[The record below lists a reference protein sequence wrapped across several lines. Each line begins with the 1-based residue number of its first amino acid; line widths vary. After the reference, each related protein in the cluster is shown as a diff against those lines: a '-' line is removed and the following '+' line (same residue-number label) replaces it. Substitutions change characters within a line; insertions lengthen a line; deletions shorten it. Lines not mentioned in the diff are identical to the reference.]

1 MRVSKVKVG
10 KEKILVKNNHFKSQ
24 INVGEEMVLM
34 YRTNKEGALVK
45 GKSIINQTTCIL
57 PKEKLENFKKSILNK
72 TLVKAITFNNG
83 KINPDKN
90 KRNASVEA
98 VLSCLIFDTKLDRI
112 NNVEYQIIFD
122 SLKSKF
128 QKDISIHPKDKEII
142 TFNLVDLLN
151 NFFQNNDITILQPYK
166 DWVNWYIET
175 RSKFLIKS
183 INNNRIEI
191 SNEIEDN
198 MSKRKQVLISLEEE
212 TLEGREDKYYL
223 PLEHDY
229 NFSSLVDRFK
239 TFVEEWDSKE
249 QYDFNIKVKTA
260 LKEHQKTIFGTRETP
275 VNRND
280 YYLAVYNNEVVKYF
294 ERYFPIKKSKR
305 TYTANS
311 IIYYLKASTIKET
324 IRKQIENAI
333 RLNMIQRGKFTHH
346 KLTTSVNS
354 IDLSNIKRQEAFVLN
369 LIDACAFAANNIR
382 NIVDNEQ
389 VQDILGKKDFNN
401 SLEKNNLNKELFKLF
416 FESEYGNK
424 NENLWALRGS
434 VQQIRNNII
443 HYNKEAINEIFNI
456 ITFEN
461 PIANNNTPYIDT
473 ILKVCLLKDLKE
485 IPELIA
491 SQLMTGGVL
500 TYYNIDNIKEILV
513 KIKFNLCR
521 SSIPFTP
528 SFKKVFKAGC
538 NYQTNNTHKHYLQ
551 TKNYYPKKESNV
563 EKQEEY
569 EARYF
574 LLKLLYNNIFLPE
587 FNDNQFR
594 NIAKNILKEK
604 QKQSSE
610 SGSKFENAFREIR
623 AIRDN
628 ETIIEYMSYVQSSI
642 IQEQI
647 KKDEKEFKTKEEQ
660 RNNFEKYLLDIYVKG
675 FDLFLNKFKDNN
687 LHSIEYQ
694 FDSSL
699 TNDQK
704 ANTLKS
710 KRSEIISDCKIQ
722 DKIININNSTHIA
735 FYIFCKLLDANH
747 LSNLRNE
754 IIKYRQSL
762 NEKNKDF
769 EYIYLLEIIELCLL
783 KADTLTISDE
793 KKIIATEENIK
804 PFIDINDK
812 NELSKFGDL
821 YIQADNETFV
831 IHSPIELLNKYGT
844 RQRLVDLVESNNSFM
859 INQEEFKRWKDFRK
873 EENNDIEKKIKAKE
887 NLHKEWVEGKFKAFE
902 EKDNELKITD
912 RAKKYLDLAN
922 EIEEYNWLDNK
933 LHFVHLKKLHSLTIE
948 ILGRMA
954 GFIALFDR
962 DFIMLDEIR
971 GTDEFKLMGFISFND
986 LLDNKKKKID
996 SFNSIMDCP
1005 DIKDR
1010 KIIKRDNT
1018 EIVESDKTNLIKCL
1032 DIKREYYRANF
1043 FNEKIN
1049 TFNIRNQIAHFN
1061 FLTKKNINY
1070 SIIDLINNLRE
1081 LMDYDRKLK
1090 NAVAKS
1096 IIDIFDRNG
1105 MELRMDF
1112 DYSEHKLKVKGIKPK
1127 KIYHL
1132 GTKKGK
1138 YEIATNQVSE
1148 EYCEMCKCLLEMKK

>member
-10 KEKILVKNNHFKSQ
+10 KE
-24 INVGEEMVLM
+24 MVLM
-34 YRTNKEGALVK
+34 HRTDKEGALVK
-45 GKSIINQTTCIL
+45 GESIINQTTVIL
-57 PKEKLENFKKSILNK
+57 PKEKIENFKKSILNK
-72 TLVKAITFNNG
+72 TLVREN
-83 KINPDKN
+83 KIKRLN
-90 KRNASVEA
+90 KRNIDIEKT
-98 VLSCLIFDTKLDRI
+98 LYNLINGKYKYELRKIDYENIK
-112 NNVEYQIIFD
+112 E
-122 SLKSKF
+122 SLNPKF
-128 QKDISIHPKDKEII
+128 QIDYKYCHDKEG
-142 TFNLVDLLN
+142 FNLLELL
-151 NFFQNNDITILQPYK
+151 FKYSQNNDISILQPYK

-198 MSKRKQVLISLEEE
+198 MSKRKQVLISLEAKSLKDKEELFE
-212 TLEGREDKYYL
+212 TLEEK
-223 PLEHDY
+223 Y
-229 NFSSLVDRFK
+229 NFSSLVDLFK
-239 TFVEEWDSKE
+239 TFVEEWDSKK

-260 LKEHQKTIFGTRETP
+260 LKEHQKTIFGSRDEPKHRYDKENGKTP
-275 VNRND
+275 END
-280 YYLAVYNNEVVKYF
+280 FNKNLAVYNDEVVKYI
-294 ERYFPIKKSKR
+294 ERYFPIKKSIR
-305 TYTANS
+305 TYTDKEKKS
-311 IIYYLKASTIKET
+311 IEYYLNENTIKIT

-333 RLNMIQRGKFTHH
+333 RLNMIQRGKLNHH

-382 NIVDNEQ
+382 NIVDTEQ
-389 VQDILGKKDFNN
+389 GQDILGKKDFVA
-401 SLEKNNLNKELFKLF
+401 SLNKYNINKELFKLF
-416 FESEYGNK
+416 FGNID
-424 NENLWALRGS
+424 EVERETLWALRGS

-443 HYNKEAINEIFNI
+443 HYNKEAINQIFNI
-456 ITFEN
+456 TTFEN
-461 PIANNNTPYIDT
+461 PIANNETSYIDT
-473 ILKVCLLKDLKE
+473 IFKDYLLKGLE
-485 IPELIA
+485 EMPELIA

-538 NYQTNNTHKHYLQ
+538 NYQTNNTEKHYLQ
-551 TKNYYPKKESNV
+551 TENYYPRKDNNI

-594 NIAKNILKEK
+594 KIAKDILKEK
-604 QKQSSE
+604 QKQSFE
-610 SGSKFENAFREIR
+610 SGKKFENAFNEIR
-623 AIRDN
+623 AIRYN

-687 LHSIEYQ
+687 LHSIENQ
-694 FDSSL
+694 LDLSL
-699 TNDQK
+699 TNEQK
-704 ANTLKS
+704 ANELKS
-710 KRSEIISDCKIQ
+710 KRDEIIGYCKIQ
-722 DKIININNSTHIA
+722 DKIIDINNPTHIA
-735 FYIFCKLLDANH
+735 FYTFCKLLDANH

-821 YIQADNETFV
+821 YIQTDNETFV

-844 RQRLVDLVESNNSFM
+844 RQRLVDLVESNNSFK
-859 INQEEFKRWKDFRK
+859 INEGEFNKWKSFRQ
-873 EENNDIEKKIKAKE
+873 EENNIENIIKAKE
-887 NLHKEWVEGKFKAFE
+887 ELHREWVETKFKAYY
-902 EKDNELKITD
+902 KKQKQDKELVMTED
-912 RAKKYLDLAN
+912 AKKYLNHAN

-933 LHFVHLKKLHSLTIE
+933 LHFIHLKKLHSLTIE

-954 GFIALFDR
+954 GFIALLDR
-962 DFIMLDEIR
+962 D
-971 GTDEFKLMGFISFND
+971 
-986 LLDNKKKKID
+986 KKYT
-996 SFNSIMDCP
+996 N
-1005 DIKDR
+1005 
-1010 KIIKRDNT
+1010 
-1018 EIVESDKTNLIKCL
+1018 DKTVKYT
-1032 DIKREYYRANF
+1032 KESRV
-1043 FNEKIN
+1043 
-1049 TFNIRNQIAHFN
+1049 IRNQIAHFN
-1061 FLTKKNINY
+1061 YLTEKNINY
-1070 SIIDLINNLRE
+1070 SIIDLTNNLRE

-1096 IIDIFDRNG
+1096 IIDIFD
-1105 MELRMDF
+1105 
-1112 DYSEHKLKVKGIKPK
+1112 HCCPVKK
-1127 KIYHL
+1127 
-1132 GTKKGK
+1132 
-1138 YEIATNQVSE
+1138 
-1148 EYCEMCKCLLEMKK
+1148 

>member
-10 KEKILVKNNHFKSQ
+10 KE
-24 INVGEEMVLM
+24 MVLM
-34 YRTNKEGALVK
+34 HRTDKEGALVIGESTANK
-45 GKSIINQTTCIL
+45 TTVIL
-57 PKEKLENFKKSILNK
+57 PKEKLDNFKKSILNK
-72 TLVKAITFNNG
+72 TLVRENK
-83 KINPDKN
+83 KKDLN
-90 KRNASVEA
+90 KRNIHIERT
-98 VLSCLIFDTKLDRI
+98 LDNLINFRDKYALNPI
-112 NNVEYQIIFD
+112 QLEKIKD
-122 SLKSKF
+122 SLNTKF
-128 QKDISIHPKDKEII
+128 HSVYKYKPSDNEKEIE
-142 TFNLVDLLN
+142 FDLPELLLQYSN
-151 NFFQNNDITILQPYK
+151 NNDITILQPYK

-212 TLEGREDKYYL
+212 TLEKRENKYYMS
-223 PLEHDY
+223 LEYDY
-229 NFSSLVDRFK
+229 NFSSLIDRFK
-239 TFVEEWDSKE
+239 TFVEEWDSKK

-275 VNRND
+275 LNRD
-280 YYLAVYNNEVVKYF
+280 DDYLAVYNNEVVKYF
-294 ERYFPIKKSKR
+294 ERYFPIKKSNR
-305 TYTANS
+305 TYSANS
-311 IIYYLKASTIKET
+311 IVYYLKASTIKQT

-333 RLNMIQRGKFTHH
+333 RLNMIQRGKLTHH

-369 LIDACAFAANNIR
+369 LIDTCAFASNNIR
-382 NIVDNEQ
+382 NIVDTEQ
-389 VQDILGKKDFNN
+389 GQEILGKKDFVA
-401 SLEKNNLNKELFKLF
+401 SLNKNNLNKELFKLF
-416 FESEYGNK
+416 FESEFGNK
-424 NENLWALRGS
+424 DENLWALRGS

-443 HYNKEAINEIFNI
+443 HYNKEAINQIFNI
-456 ITFEN
+456 TTFEN
-461 PIANNNTPYIDT
+461 PIANNETSYIDT
-473 ILKVCLLKDLKE
+473 IFKDYLLKDLEE

-491 SQLMTGGVL
+491 NQLMTGGIL
-500 TYYNIDNIKEILV
+500 AYYNIDNIKEILG

-538 NYQTNNTHKHYLQ
+538 NYQTNNTEKHYLQ
-551 TKNYYPKKESNV
+551 TENYYPKKESNV

-587 FNDNQFR
+587 FNDNLFR
-594 NIAKNILKEK
+594 NIAKDILKEK

-647 KKDEKEFKTKEEQ
+647 KKDEKEFKTREEQ
-660 RNNFEKYLLDIYVKG
+660 RNNFEKYMLDIYVKG
-675 FDLFLNKFKDNN
+675 FDLFLNNFKDNN

-694 FDSSL
+694 FDSME
-699 TNDQK
+699 NGQK

-722 DKIININNSTHIA
+722 DKIIDISNSTHIA
-735 FYIFCKLLDANH
+735 FYTFCKLLDANH

-769 EYIYLLEIIELCLL
+769 DYIYLLEIIELCLL

-793 KKIIATEENIK
+793 NKIIATEENIK
-804 PFIDINDK
+804 PFIDIKDK
-812 NELSKFGDL
+812 DELKKFDDL
-821 YIQADNETFV
+821 YRQKDNETFV

-844 RQRLVDLVESNNSFM
+844 RQRLVDLIESNNSFK
-859 INQEEFKRWKDFRK
+859 INQDEFYNWKNFRN
-873 EENNDIEKKIKAKE
+873 EGENNIEKRIKAKE

-902 EKDNELKITD
+902 KRGKELVMTEE
-912 RAKKYLDLAN
+912 AKKYLNHAN

-933 LHFVHLKKLHSLTIE
+933 LHFIHLKKLHSLTIE

-954 GFIALFDR
+954 GFIALLDR
-962 DFIMLDEIR
+962 DKEY
-971 GTDEFKLMGFISFND
+971 TNANTVNYTEKS
-986 LLDNKKKKID
+986 
-996 SFNSIMDCP
+996 SI
-1005 DIKDR
+1005 K
-1010 KIIKRDNT
+1010 
-1018 EIVESDKTNLIKCL
+1018 
-1032 DIKREYYRANF
+1032 
-1043 FNEKIN
+1043 
-1049 TFNIRNQIAHFN
+1049 IRNYIAHFN
-1061 FLTKKNINY
+1061 YLTEKNINY
-1070 SIIDLINNLRE
+1070 SIIELINNLRE

-1138 YEIATNQVSE
+1138 FEIATNQVSK

>member
-10 KEKILVKNNHFKSQ
+10 KE
-24 INVGEEMVLM
+24 MVLM
-34 YRTNKEGALVK
+34 HRTDKEGALVK
-45 GKSIINQTTCIL
+45 GESIINQTTVIL
-57 PKEKLENFKKSILNK
+57 PKEKIENFKKSILNK
-72 TLVKAITFNNG
+72 TLVRENK
-83 KINPDKN
+83 KKELN
-90 KRNASVEA
+90 KRNIHIERT
-98 VLSCLIFDTKLDRI
+98 LDNLINFRDKYALNPI
-112 NNVEYQIIFD
+112 QLEKIKD
-122 SLKSKF
+122 SLNTKF
-128 QKDISIHPKDKEII
+128 HSVYKYKPSDNEKEIE
-142 TFNLVDLLN
+142 FDLPELLLQYSN
-151 NFFQNNDITILQPYK
+151 NNDITILQPYK
-166 DWVNWYIET
+166 DWVKWYIET

-212 TLEGREDKYYL
+212 TLEKRENKYYMS
-223 PLEHDY
+223 LEYDY
-229 NFSSLVDRFK
+229 NFSSLIDRFK
-239 TFVEEWDSKE
+239 TFVEEWDSKK
-249 QYDFNIKVKTA
+249 QYEFNIKVKTA
-260 LKEHQKTIFGTRETP
+260 LKEHQKTLFGTRENP
-275 VNRND
+275 LNRDD

-305 TYTANS
+305 TYTSNS

-333 RLNMIQRGKFTHH
+333 RLNMIQRGKFSHH
-346 KLTTSVNS
+346 KLTTSINS

-382 NIVDNEQ
+382 NIVDTEQ
-389 VQDILGKKDFNN
+389 VQDILGRKDFVA
-401 SLEKNNLNKELFKLF
+401 SLNKNNLNKELFKLF
-416 FESEYGNK
+416 FESEFGNK
-424 NENLWALRGS
+424 DENLWALRGS

-443 HYNKEAINEIFNI
+443 HYNKEAINQIFNI
-456 ITFEN
+456 TTFEN
-461 PIANNNTPYIDT
+461 PIANNETSYVDT
-473 ILKVCLLKDLKE
+473 IFKDYLLKDLEK

-491 SQLMTGGVL
+491 NQLMTGGVL
-500 TYYNIDNIKEILV
+500 TYYNIDNIKEILR

-538 NYQTNNTHKHYLQ
+538 NYQTNNTEKHYLQ
-551 TKNYYPKKESNV
+551 TENYYPRKDNNI

-574 LLKLLYNNIFLPE
+574 LFKVLYNNIFLPE
-587 FNDNQFR
+587 FKDNQFR
-594 NIAKNILKEK
+594 KIAKDILKEK

-610 SGSKFENAFREIR
+610 SGSKFENAFKEIR
-623 AIRDN
+623 AIRYN
-628 ETIIEYMSYVQSSI
+628 ETIIEYMSYVQGSI

-675 FDLFLNKFKDNN
+675 FDLFLSKFKDNN
-687 LHSIEYQ
+687 LHSIENQ
-694 FDSSL
+694 LDLSL
-699 TNDQK
+699 TNEQK
-704 ANTLKS
+704 ANELKS
-710 KRSEIISDCKIQ
+710 KRDEIIGYCKIQ
-722 DKIININNSTHIA
+722 DKIIDINNPTHIA
-735 FYIFCKLLDANH
+735 FYTFCKLLDANH

-769 EYIYLLEIIELCLL
+769 EYIYLLEIIEFCLL

-844 RQRLVDLVESNNSFM
+844 RQRLVDLVERDKLFK
-859 INQEEFKRWKDFRK
+859 INKEEFNKWKKIRQED
-873 EENNDIEKKIKAKE
+873 ENNIEKKIKAKE
-887 NLHKEWVEGKFKAFE
+887 NLHKEWVEGKFKAYY
-902 EKDNELKITD
+902 KKQKQDKELIMDD
-912 RAKKYLDLAN
+912 RAKKYLKLAN

-933 LHFVHLKKLHSLTIE
+933 LHFIHLKKLHSLTIE

-962 DFIMLDEIR
+962 DFILLDQIR
-971 GTDEFKLMGFISFND
+971 DTDEFKLMGFISFHD
-986 LLDNKKKKID
+986 LLKDKKKKID

-1018 EIVESDKTNLIKCL
+1018 EIKESDKANLINCLELKRKYYKTNL
-1032 DIKREYYRANF
+1032 

-1049 TFNIRNQIAHFN
+1049 TFNIRNKIAHFN
-1061 FLTKKNINY
+1061 YLTEKNINY
-1070 SIIDLINNLRE
+1070 SIIDLINDLRE

-1096 IIDIFDRNG
+1096 IIDIFDRNE

-1112 DYSEHKLKVKGIKPK
+1112 DYSEHKLKVKEVKPK

>member
-1 MRVSKVKVG
+1 MRVSKVKV
-10 KEKILVKNNHFKSQ
+10 KN
-24 INVGEEMVLM
+24 EMVLM
-34 YRTNKEGALVK
+34 HRTDKEGALVIGESTANK
-45 GKSIINQTTCIL
+45 TTVIL
-57 PKEKLENFKKSILNK
+57 PKEKLDNFKKSILNK
-72 TLVKAITFNNG
+72 TLVRENK
-83 KINPDKN
+83 KKDLN
-90 KRNASVEA
+90 KRNIHIERTLDNLINFRDKYALNPIQLEKIKESLNTKFHSVFKYKPSDNA
-98 VLSCLIFDTKLDRI
+98 
-112 NNVEYQIIFD
+112 
-122 SLKSKF
+122 
-128 QKDISIHPKDKEII
+128 KEIE
-142 TFNLVDLLN
+142 FDLAELILQYSN
-151 NFFQNNDITILQPYK
+151 NNDITILQPYK

-212 TLEGREDKYYL
+212 TLEKRENKYFMS
-223 PLEHDY
+223 LEYDY
-229 NFSSLVDRFK
+229 NFSSLIDRFK
-239 TFVEEWDSKE
+239 TFVEEWDSKK

-275 VNRND
+275 LNRD
-280 YYLAVYNNEVVKYF
+280 DDYLAVYNNEVVKYF
-294 ERYFPIKKSKR
+294 ERYFPIKKSNR
-305 TYTANS
+305 TYSANS
-311 IIYYLKASTIKET
+311 IVYYLKASTIKQT

-333 RLNMIQRGKFTHH
+333 RLNMIQRGKLTHH
-346 KLTTSVNS
+346 KLTTSINS

-382 NIVDNEQ
+382 NIVDREGINDGEK
-389 VQDILGKKDFNN
+389 QDILHKDCFFPIIKEIDNG
-401 SLEKNNLNKELFKLF
+401 EKSIDNNL
-416 FESEYGNK
+416 FEIYFDNEYN
-424 NENLWALRGS
+424 NDLITLCAIRAS
-434 VQQIRNNII
+434 VQKIRNKFT
-443 HYNKEAINEIFNI
+443 HYDKNSVSKIFNI
-456 ITFEN
+456 DKFNIDNSGKNMYFPDTPFLKSCFEKN
-461 PIANNNTPYIDT
+461 LNEIPKLIAN
-473 ILKVCLLKDLKE
+473 
-485 IPELIA
+485 
-491 SQLMTGGVL
+491 QLMTGGVL
-500 TYYNIDNIKEILV
+500 TYYNIDNIKGILG

-538 NYQTNNTHKHYLQ
+538 NYQTNNTEKHYLQ
-551 TKNYYPKKESNV
+551 TENYYPKKESNV

-574 LLKLLYNNIFLPE
+574 LLKLFYNNIFLPE
-587 FNDNQFR
+587 FNDNLFR
-594 NIAKNILKEK
+594 NIAKDILKEK

-675 FDLFLNKFKDNN
+675 FDLFLSKFKDNN
-687 LHSIEYQ
+687 LHCIEYQ
-694 FDSSL
+694 LDSSL
-699 TNDQK
+699 TNEQK
-704 ANTLKS
+704 ASALKT

-722 DKIININNSTHIA
+722 DKIIDINNSTHIA
-735 FYIFCKLLDANH
+735 FYTFCKLLDANH

-769 EYIYLLEIIELCLL
+769 EYIYLLEVIELCLL

-844 RQRLVDLVESNNSFM
+844 RQRLVDLVERDKLFK
-859 INQEEFKRWKDFRK
+859 INKEEFNKWKKNRQED
-873 EENNDIEKKIKAKE
+873 ENNIEKKIKAKE

-902 EKDNELKITD
+902 KRDKELVMTED
-912 RAKKYLDLAN
+912 AKKYLNHAN

-933 LHFVHLKKLHSLTIE
+933 LHFIHLKKLHSLTIE

-954 GFIALFDR
+954 GFIALLDR
-962 DFIMLDEIR
+962 DKEY
-971 GTDEFKLMGFISFND
+971 TNTNTVNYTEKS
-986 LLDNKKKKID
+986 
-996 SFNSIMDCP
+996 SI
-1005 DIKDR
+1005 K
-1010 KIIKRDNT
+1010 
-1018 EIVESDKTNLIKCL
+1018 
-1032 DIKREYYRANF
+1032 
-1043 FNEKIN
+1043 
-1049 TFNIRNQIAHFN
+1049 IRNYIAHFN
-1061 FLTKKNINY
+1061 YLTEKNINY
-1070 SIIDLINNLRE
+1070 SIIELINNLRE

-1138 YEIATNQVSE
+1138 FEIATNQVSK